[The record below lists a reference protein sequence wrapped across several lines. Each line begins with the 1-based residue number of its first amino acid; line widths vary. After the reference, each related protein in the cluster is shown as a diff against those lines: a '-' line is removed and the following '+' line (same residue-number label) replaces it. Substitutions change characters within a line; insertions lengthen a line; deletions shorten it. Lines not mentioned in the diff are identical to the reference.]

1 MAFVTRV
8 LFDGHRASGVEAIVE
23 GAPTELPAAR
33 EVILCAGAYQSPQL
47 LMLSGIGP
55 ADDLRGLGIDVRL
68 DQPAVGGNLQDHLN
82 AGIILFTDDRRR

>member
-8 LFDGHRASGVEAIVE
+8 LFDGTRASGVEAIVDGE
-23 GAPTELPAAR
+23 PTALEASR

-55 ADDLRGLGIDVRL
+55 ADELPRSASTCGSTSPRS
-68 DQPAVGGNLQDHLN
+68 A
-82 AGIILFTDDRRR
+82 ATSRTT